1 MNSPKLRMNSGTSE
15 IIWMIFLQDSHFYTN
30 FAGKRNRR
38 RMNPYPFNTG
48 KRMLVVLLVLSM
60 SLTMAAQME
69 SKLTY
74 RRYTTQDGLPQ
85 MQTERLWQDKR
96 GYIYIGTL
104 SGFVRY
110 DGHDFTPFLKGRRE
124 NIVGFT
130 EAGDEVR
137 ALGFRRQWTTSFD
150 NVEMHPIDAEG
161 HWLLNN
167 FNAGSLP
174 EGYVLLEDERE
185 EQRRLCRVTE
195 QGFLPV
201 LKGALLD
208 EMTPDR
214 KLCLDTTGIYVPTE
228 KGLYRVVNG
237 KRALR
242 LSTKTDFYTLIRQDN
257 QLLAFA
263 CDGIYEIRTTGMVKK
278 KDYTFLSPDYGLIV
292 RHLGDGRLIIAD
304 SHHLYEYD
312 GREVCVI
319 ASGFNVVKDVLVDK
333 WGRLWVATYEGA
345 FCFFNRCFTTHRLD
359 DEDDIVRA
367 IGFDGKGD
375 VVMGSLN
382 GKLLVN
388 GQVAE
393 ESTNFFQ
400 PSTVTIGDAVYLTG
414 GSDVL
419 RYDGKAEWL
428 GLPQDRYVF
437 VGRLGE
443 RLITGSRKCITA
455 YDTKSGQTDTLTT
468 EIPHPW
474 CAVADGEGTLWVG
487 SSFGLYSISKNK
499 EVQKTDYPQKL
510 VITTMTSGPK
520 GHVLFASA
528 DSLFMTSGK
537 DIEALSS
544 QMPALAGHEIR
555 ALHYSPKGY
564 LVIAVIEGL
573 FVCRLS
579 EDCMISDARYYDH
592 TNGFVAL
599 EPLKATIAEA
609 PDGTIW
615 LAGVEEMTSFNPR
628 DLLNFHQEDTYI
640 VPPLRWWQRWWV
652 WLLALALLSLGIW
665 CIALIYEKRRSHK
678 TMVHLEGAK
687 LEKEKQIKA
696 IREKAIKAESNEL
709 AKDIVRMT
717 DSATS
722 TRLTINTINGTVVLD
737 TISIAF
743 FKADGNYTRMV
754 TFQGEDTILL
764 GIGKLEGMLDPKTFV
779 RADRSTLVNLHN
791 ISRLDAKQRQCTFRS
806 PEGVE
811 LETSLL
817 APAFKRLEKLL

>member
-1 MNSPKLRMNSGTSE
+1 
-15 IIWMIFLQDSHFYTN
+15 
-30 FAGKRNRR
+30 
-38 RMNPYPFNTG
+38 MNPYPFNTC
-48 KRMLVVLLVLSM
+48 KRVLIALLVISM

-85 MQTERLWQDKR
+85 MQTERLWQDSR

-104 SGFVRY
+104 SGFVRF
-110 DGHDFTPFLKGRRE
+110 DGRDFTPFLKGRRE

-130 EAGDEVR
+130 EAGGVR
-137 ALGFRRQWTTSFD
+137 ALGFRRQWLVDCDEVS
-150 NVEMHPIDAEG
+150 MRPIDPEG

-174 EGYVLLEDERE
+174 EGYVLLEDEQE
-185 EQRRLCRVTE
+185 TQRRLCRVTE

-208 EMTPDR
+208 GMTPDR
-214 KLCLDTTGIYVPTE
+214 KLYLDSTGIYVPTE
-228 KGLYRVVNG
+228 RGLYRVVNG

-242 LSTKTDFYTLIRQDN
+242 LSTKADFYTLIRTGN

-263 CDGIYEIRTTGMVKK
+263 GDGIYEIRAAGMVKK
-278 KDYTFLSPDYGLIV
+278 MDYTFMSPDYGLIV
-292 RHLGDGRLIIAD
+292 RLLGDGQLIMAD

-312 GREVCVI
+312 GRKISVM
-319 ASGFNVVKDVLVDK
+319 ASGFNVVKDVMVDR

-359 DEDDIVRA
+359 DEDDIIRA
-367 IGFDGKGD
+367 IGFDGMGD
-375 VVMGSLN
+375 FVMGSLN
-382 GKLLVN
+382 GKLFIN
-388 GQVAE
+388 GKQSE
-393 ESTNFFQ
+393 ESTSFFQ
-400 PSTVTIGDAVYLTG
+400 PSTTTIDGVVYLAG
-414 GSDVL
+414 GSDVV
-419 RYDGKAEWL
+419 RYDGKTEWL
-428 GLPQDRYVF
+428 GLPPDRYLF
-437 VGRLGE
+437 VGRQGE
-443 RLITGSRKCITA
+443 RLITGSRKCIAA
-455 YDTKSGQTDTLTT
+455 YDTKTGLTDTLTT

-474 CAVADGEGTLWVG
+474 CAVADGEGVLWVG
-487 SSFGLYSISKNK
+487 SSFGLYSISKEK
-499 EVQKTDYPQKL
+499 EVLKADYPQKL
-510 VITTMTSGPK
+510 VVSTMTSGPK

-537 DIEALSS
+537 EIEALNS
-544 QMPALAGHEIR
+544 QIPALGGHEIR

-579 EDCMISDARYYDH
+579 EDCAISDTRFYDH

-615 LAGVEEMTSFNPR
+615 LAGVEEMTSFNPK
-628 DLLNFHQEDTYI
+628 DLLNFRQEDTYI
-640 VPPLRWWQRWWV
+640 EPPLRWWQHWWV
-652 WLLALALLSLGIW
+652 WLSVLALLLLVIW
-665 CIALIYEKRRSHK
+665 RLALIYEKRRSHRAL
-678 TMVHLEGAK
+678 VHLEGEK
-687 LEKEKQIKA
+687 LEKEKQIRA
-696 IREKAIKAESNEL
+696 IRQKAIKAESNEL

-717 DSATS
+717 DNVPS

-764 GIGKLEGMLDPKTFV
+764 GIGKLEQTLDPKTFV

-791 ISRLDAKQRQCTFRS
+791 ISRLDAKQRQCMFRS
-806 PEGVE
+806 PDGDE